1 MNKYTNIN
9 IADNEDFYQYLIE
22 YPGES
27 LSSFDRTYKYTA
39 TYIPKSNETCINFI
53 NDSSKVI
60 RNGNVWIDGLS
71 AKYSSLNIAN
81 KLYTKKLKR
90 YFP

>member
-1 MNKYTNIN
+1 MNKYTNVN

-53 NDSSKVI
+53 NDS
-60 RNGNVWIDGLS
+60 
-71 AKYSSLNIAN
+71 
-81 KLYTKKLKR
+81 
-90 YFP
+90 